1 MPEDRA
7 INENSKPKM
16 ILNKS
21 DKNDISK
28 VTREALRTL
37 GNIYNIKSVSNI
49 YFIKSILVDLL

>member
-1 MPEDRA
+1 M
-7 INENSKPKM
+7 KKQ
-16 ILNKS
+16 NKKTRTS
-21 DKNDISK
+21 IGLGDDISK